1 MSATIRFLLMG
12 LVALFFVS
20 CFEPDQIITSSD
32 NRPINFEELSPHGL
46 RPELGQTDD
55 LIYRLGGVTL
65 VRSFGLREDTEN
77 WLEAY
82 DYNDLEDGFAPKVRR
97 AFYDLALSY
106 QTELAHAHDVE
117 KSRKASLQV
126 IRAIDCLYAIVGKEQ
141 GRVMIDQLR
150 SQIFTNEY
158 RRAWRKIILENF
170 QGVEISR
177 LSVDRSP
184 KALCSWWN

>member
-1 MSATIRFLLMG
+1 MSAAIRFLIMG

-20 CFEPDQIITSSD
+20 CSEPDQIINSSD
-32 NRPINFEELSPHGL
+32 NKPINFEELSPHGL
-46 RPELGQTDD
+46 SPEIGQTDD
-55 LIYRLGGVTL
+55 LIYRLGSVTL

-77 WLEAY
+77 WLESY
-82 DYNDLEDGFAPKVRR
+82 EYKDLEGEFASKLRR

-141 GRVMIDQLR
+141 GRVMSDQLR
-150 SQIFTNEY
+150 VQIFNTEY

-170 QGVEISR
+170 QEVEIPR

-184 KALCSWWN
+184 KALCPWWN